1 MKTIHKILI
10 YKFIGMLIV
19 QYGMIRIY
27 NNVDVLLP
35 IHPLWFIIALMT
47 IIAFEIADYFILRGN
62 NNKKELQ
69 ELLKE
74 CKKV

>member
-27 NNVDVLLP
+27 NNVDVILP
-35 IHPLWFIIALMT
+35 IHPIWWITMVMSVVT
-47 IIAFEIADYFILRGN
+47 FEIADYFILRRDR
-62 NNKKELQ
+62 NKYQLQ